1 MMRATRW
8 TEKSI
13 VIPGLVIFLAMATCL
28 GQVPTPPPSSSR
40 DASFLVKKL
49 VSGQEFSRE
58 DLRKLDSTAISVGS
72 RAVTI
77 PGPGDVEISP
87 GEKGSEK
94 RIYLLKMESRS
105 EQAKELLE
113 LQRNL
118 LRNQL
123 MVLRVLGVIG
133 KHQGVMGRRLSR
145 TENSN
150 RELMTGIQDTS
161 RGVDMARTDVASTLA
176 ETTDISEMT
185 EELTIA
191 VEEMQKQLED
201 VETGIDG
208 LQDTSDQIL
217 STVENIE

>member
-1 MMRATRW
+1 
-8 TEKSI
+8 
-13 VIPGLVIFLAMATCL
+13 
-28 GQVPTPPPSSSR
+28 
-40 DASFLVKKL
+40 
-49 VSGQEFSRE
+49 
-58 DLRKLDSTAISVGS
+58 
-72 RAVTI
+72 
-77 PGPGDVEISP
+77 
-87 GEKGSEK
+87 
-94 RIYLLKMESRS
+94 
-105 EQAKELLE
+105 
-113 LQRNL
+113 
-118 LRNQL
+118 
-123 MVLRVLGVIG
+123 
-133 KHQGVMGRRLSR
+133 MGRRLSR

-191 VEEMQKQLED
+191 VEEIQKQLED

>member
-1 MMRATRW
+1 MR
-8 TEKSI
+8 SI
-13 VIPGLVIFLAMATCL
+13 VIPGLVLFLAMAPCL
-28 GQVPTPPPSSSR
+28 GQVPTPSPSSSS

-49 VSGQEFSRE
+49 ASGQELSRE
-58 DLRKLDSTAISVGS
+58 DLRKLDSTAISVES
-72 RAVTI
+72 RAVSTA
-77 PGPGDVEISP
+77 GPGDVEIFS
-87 GEKGSEK
+87 GEKGPEK
-94 RIYLLKMESRS
+94 RIYLLKMESRD
-105 EQAKELLE
+105 EQTKELLE

-133 KHQGVMGRRLSR
+133 KHQEVMGQRLSR

-150 RELMTGIQDTS
+150 RELMTGMQDTS
-161 RGVDMARTDVASTLA
+161 RGVDMARTDIASTLV

-185 EELTIA
+185 EELTLA
-191 VEEMQKQLED
+191 VEEIQKQLED
-201 VETGIDG
+201 IETGIDG